1 MPRVLN
7 PLAPRREGIHG
18 RMAEIKSWVRW
29 TMGLPEEATVSVTEL
44 ACQDEGCPDVETV
57 IGVLESGRP
66 IRTFRVHKPISETVR
81 EDVETALS
89 FGISG
94 SKNDEKAEI

>member
-18 RMAEIKSWVRW
+18 RMAEIKSWVRL

-44 ACQDEGCPDVETV
+44 ACRDAGCPDVETV
-57 IGVLESGRP
+57 IGVLEKGQP
-66 IRTFRVHKPISETVR
+66 IRTFRVHKPISDTIR
-81 EDVETALS
+81 DDVELALS
-89 FGISG
+89 HRALRFENG
-94 SKNDEKAEI
+94 EETEI